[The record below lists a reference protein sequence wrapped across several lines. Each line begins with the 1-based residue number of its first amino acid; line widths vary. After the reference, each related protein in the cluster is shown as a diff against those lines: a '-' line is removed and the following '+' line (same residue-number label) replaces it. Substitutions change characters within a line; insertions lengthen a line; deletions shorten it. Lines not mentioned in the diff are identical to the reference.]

1 MRDLPH
7 EGKGE
12 VEIDGCKYT
21 QDHLHDAPALQIS
34 TLPLEMEVH
43 SASTKALPLALV
55 CSPGISS
62 HRRLFC
68 GVIPPAFAKNNCS
81 HKLSAHI
88 P

>member
-1 MRDLPH
+1 MRVLPR

-21 QDHLHDAPALQIS
+21 QDRLHDAPALQIS
-34 TLPLEMEVH
+34 TLPPQMEVH
-43 SASTKALPLALV
+43 SA
-55 CSPGISS
+55 S

-68 GVIPPAFAKNNCS
+68 GVIPPAFATNNCS
-81 HKLSAHI
+81 DLLSTQI